1 VPLITLLYL
10 IMFYVNHCDMLRI
23 ILWDLI
29 GFPSFVLKRPNPL
42 GLKCE
47 TITSPRRLVN
57 TFIHR
62 IVPNLFKRDKPIKVA
77 INFKSWSTTRDISS
91 EWG

>member
-1 VPLITLLYL
+1 MIEPAPGFVDVFITVERVA
-10 IMFYVNHCDMLRI
+10 FYGIREQVAE
-23 ILWDLI
+23 
-29 GFPSFVLKRPNPL
+29 VKRPDPL
-42 GLKCE
+42 GLKCD

-57 TFIHR
+57 TFIQQM
-62 IVPNLFKRDKPIKVA
+62 IPDLFKRDKPIKVA